1 MTNETFTDR
10 LREVADRIHDLSPE
24 QREVLEPLLE
34 EIEEWLVLLRENI
47 APAQAALDEWRIY
60 VKYALFDRDA
70 RRRERRH

>member
-24 QREVLEPLLE
+24 QREVLQPLLE

-60 VKYALFDRDA
+60 VQYALLDRDA
-70 RRRERRH
+70 QRRERRH

>member
-47 APAQAALDEWRIY
+47 APAQAALEEWRIY
-60 VKYALFDRDA
+60 VQYALLDRDA